1 MPVTRPGTVQ
11 RTDQAPL
18 HAPRYHLVLLDDNDH
33 TYAYVIEL
41 LGHVFGYGREKA
53 FALACV
59 VDSEGRAIVET
70 ADEDTVLRHQGQIH
84 AYGADP
90 RIPHC
95 RGSMSAVIES
105 ALYRQS
111 DVACLP
117 RLPTADCLLP
127 HGAVV
132 GQVDAL
138 LARGDDQFL
147 GGEVRLPDD
156 GGGTIGTLAALGV
169 EGCHPCIFQLRVHGA
184 VGAGQ
189 RPVAVREDVH
199 VQRQLLNEHARGSHA

>member
-1 MPVTRPGTVQ
+1 MPVTRPGTVR
-11 RTDQAPL
+11 RTDEAPV

-95 RGSMSAVIES
+95 RGSMSAVIEP
-105 ALYRQS
+105 AL
-111 DVACLP
+111 
-117 RLPTADCLLP
+117 
-127 HGAVV
+127 
-132 GQVDAL
+132 
-138 LARGDDQFL
+138 
-147 GGEVRLPDD
+147 
-156 GGGTIGTLAALGV
+156 
-169 EGCHPCIFQLRVHGA
+169 
-184 VGAGQ
+184 
-189 RPVAVREDVH
+189 
-199 VQRQLLNEHARGSHA
+199 